1 VPAGVG
7 QAPEECYGPAVGGAS
22 VSTTLDNVTATTDG
36 AGNFDLTS
44 TIPEKDDECRTFTIT
59 ISAAAHPTLTINAR
73 GFATS
78 NSTHRQF
85 FSLSPPAPTFM
96 SSGC

>member
-1 VPAGVG
+1 VG
-7 QAPEECYGPAVGGAS
+7 QAPEECYGPPVGGAV
-22 VSTTLDNVTATTDG
+22 VSTTLDSVTATTDG

-44 TIPEKDDECRTFTIT
+44 TIPENVDECRTFTIT
-59 ISAAAHPTLTINAR
+59 ITAGGHPTLSVNSR

-78 NSTHRQF
+78 NSSHRQF
-85 FSLSPPAPTFM
+85 FSLSPPGPTFM